1 MDNLKIISDEY
12 LNKIAELRVGEKKLY
27 QSINYL
33 KNPTNLLHKINN
45 PQIEFVLFGIKED
58 IGIRAN
64 HGRPGAKETWNEVLK
79 KLLNI
84 QNNEFLN
91 GSNILLQQLQETK
104 DTLKVG
110 ITPVNKTMLRNNM
123 ILHNKDKNEIGYIT
137 SGCFS
142 PILKRS
148 IGIGYINNFTN
159 KLDKIFVKV
168 RGEFEEVIIDNI
180 PFVKKN
186 YKKGG

>member
-91 GSNILLQQLQETK
+91 GSNILVLGHL
-104 DTLKVG
+104 D
-110 ITPVNKTMLRNNM
+110 
-123 ILHNKDKNEIGYIT
+123 
-137 SGCFS
+137 FS
-142 PILKRS
+142 NLYS
-148 IGIGYINNFTN
+148 NHQSTDAN
-159 KLDKIFVKV
+159 KLLKTYRKQVEKIDQIVNQLVYSIVKA
-168 RGEFEEVIIDNI
+168 GKTPIIIGGGHNNSYGI
-180 PFVKKN
+180 I
-186 YKKGG
+186 KGCALAVSLISSASAVVPR